1 MIHDLAFAGLLVVAA
16 MMLVAAA
23 VSDLRQLWIPDR
35 YCVGIILAFVA
46 GACVQPLAFAVGG
59 VATGVLVFAIG
70 VAVFARGWLG
80 GGDVKLLSSIAL
92 WAGPDA
98 LAPLLFNTALAG
110 AVLALAMLLRLHR
123 RTPANWRVHA
133 PLQQPMPF
141 AVAIA
146 ASGVAQLVSRWPWG

>member
-1 MIHDLAFAGLLVVAA
+1 MTHDLAFAALLGLVG

-23 VSDLRQLWIPDR
+23 ISDLRQLWIPDR
-35 YCVGIILAFVA
+35 YCVGIV
-46 GACVQPLAFAVGG
+46 LAFAAGTFVQPWAFAAGG
-59 VATGVLVFAIG
+59 AATGALVFAIG
-70 VAVFARGWLG
+70 VAVFARGWIG

-123 RTPANWRVHA
+123 RTPADWRVRA

-146 ASGVAQLVSRWPWG
+146 AGGVALLISRWPWG